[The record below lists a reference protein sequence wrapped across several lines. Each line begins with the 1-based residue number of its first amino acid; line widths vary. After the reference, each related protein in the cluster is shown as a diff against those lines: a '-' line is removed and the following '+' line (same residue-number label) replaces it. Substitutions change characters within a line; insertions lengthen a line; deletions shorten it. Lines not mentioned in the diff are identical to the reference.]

1 MTSQTAHAVAATRF
15 DEDEVR
21 GVIARYLDAVRRW
34 DEAALRATFHPQANI
49 SHYYVK
55 GDEIRTIDLDA
66 FMKVIASL
74 HARYSNAEEVA
85 REIEVAF
92 VGPLA
97 TVRVAFGFV
106 MGEKVL
112 EGQDIFVLA
121 FCRDQWSITHKSYY
135 L

>member
-1 MTSQTAHAVAATRF
+1 MTSQPAHAVAVSRL
-15 DEDEVR
+15 DEGEVR
-21 GVIARYLDAVRRW
+21 AVIARYLDAVRRW
-34 DEAALRATFHPQANI
+34 DEAALRATFHPLANI

-55 GDEIRTIDLDA
+55 GDEIRTLDLDA
-66 FMKVIASL
+66 FMNVIASL

-85 REIEVAF
+85 REIEVDF

-112 EGQDIFVLA
+112 EGQDIFILA
-121 FCRDQWSITHKSYY
+121 FCQGAWTITHKSYY